1 MELTTCPAC
10 GAPAQVEQRHVLE
23 STDGPIE
30 HAKIRC
36 VSGHWF
42 FLTVA
47 ALEVTA
53 PRATPRAAVPGSRS
67 HPAPTRR

>member
-1 MELTTCPAC
+1 MELTTCPDC
-10 GAPAQVEQRHVLE
+10 GAPAHIEQRHVLE

-42 FLTVA
+42 FLSVA
-47 ALEVTA
+47 ALDETSVRREAA
-53 PRATPRAAVPGSRS
+53 PVRPVSR
-67 HPAPTRR
+67 R